1 MSIEMI
7 TLLLLVS
14 LFLLIF
20 TGLPLAFSLGSVG
33 IVFTYIFLGPD
44 YLFLLASRARSTMF
58 IYVMI
63 AVPLFMF
70 MASILDKSGLA
81 DDLYNALS
89 IWMGPVRGGLAMGTV
104 VICTFMA
111 AMSGVSAAAVLTM
124 GVIAL
129 PAMLKRGYDKS
140 IALGSITAGGALGQL
155 IPPSIL
161 MVIYGGVAGVSV
173 GKLFMGG
180 VLPGLLLAGLF
191 IAYIAIRSFIQ
202 KDIAPALHE
211 KERREITW
219 GQKIASLKSIILP
232 ALLIIGVLGSIFKGI
247 ATPTEAAA
255 IGAGGSIVCG
265 LIHRRLTWEI
275 ILTACFNTLKSSCM
289 VMWIMIGSMLFVS
302 FYFSIGGADFV
313 KETLLGM
320 GVNRWFIILGMQAV
334 LFVLGCLLDPSG
346 IVLLCT
352 PLFLPIVEALGFDSL
367 WFGVLF
373 IVNLEMAYLTPPFGY
388 NLFYLKSVVSEDI
401 TMGDIYRSVWPF
413 VVLQMIGLTVCMIFP
428 QIILWLPGLMIGK

>member
-7 TLLLLVS
+7 TLLLLLS

-44 YLFLLASRARSTMF
+44 SLFLLASRARSTMF

-104 VICTFMA
+104 VICTLMA

-275 ILTACFNTLKSSCM
+275 IRTACFNTLKSTCM
-289 VMWIMIGSMLFVS
+289 VMWIMMGSMLFVS

-320 GVNRWFIILGMQAV
+320 GVNRWFIIFGMQVV

-352 PLFLPIVEALGFDSL
+352 PLFLPIVEALGFDPL

-401 TMGDIYRSVWPF
+401 SMGDIYRSVWPF

>member
-104 VICTFMA
+104 VICTLMA

-255 IGAGGSIVCG
+255 IGAGGSIICG

-401 TMGDIYRSVWPF
+401 NMGDIYRSVWPF

>member
-44 YLFLLASRARSTMF
+44 SLFLLASRARSTMF

-104 VICTFMA
+104 VICTLMA

-202 KDIAPALHE
+202 KGIAPALHE

-265 LIHRRLTWEI
+265 LIYRRLTWEI
-275 ILTACFNTLKSSCM
+275 IRTACFNTLKSTCM

-320 GVNRWFIILGMQAV
+320 GVNRWFIIFGMQVV

-352 PLFLPIVEALGFDSL
+352 PLFLPIVEALGFDPL

-413 VVLQMIGLTVCMIFP
+413 VLLQMIGLTCCMIFP

>member
-7 TLLLLVS
+7 TLLLLLS

-44 YLFLLASRARSTMF
+44 SLFLLASRARSTMF

-104 VICTFMA
+104 VICTLMA

-232 ALLIIGVLGSIFKGI
+232 GLLIIGVLGSIFKGI

-255 IGAGGSIVCG
+255 IGAGGSIICG

-275 ILTACFNTLKSSCM
+275 IRTACFNTLKSTCM

-313 KETLLGM
+313 KETLLGI
-320 GVNRWFIILGMQAV
+320 GVNRWFIIFGMQAV

-352 PLFLPIVEALGFDSL
+352 PLFLPIVKALGFDPL

-388 NLFYLKSVVSEDI
+388 NLFYLKSVVSENI

>member
-7 TLLLLVS
+7 TLLLLLS

-20 TGLPLAFSLGSVG
+20 TGLPLAFALGSVAL
-33 IVFTYIFLGPD
+33 IFSYIFMGPD
-44 YLFLLASRARSTMF
+44 SLFLLASRTRSTMF

-81 DDLYNALS
+81 DDLYAAFL
-89 IWMGPVRGGLAMGTV
+89 IWMGPIRGGLAMGTV
-104 VICTFMA
+104 VICTLMA

-124 GVIAL
+124 GIIAL

-140 IALGSITAGGALGQL
+140 LALGSITAGGALGQL

-191 IAYIAIRSFIQ
+191 ITYIGIRAFLQ
-202 KDIAPALHE
+202 KGIAPALPKE
-211 KERREITW
+211 ERREITW
-219 GQKIASLKSIILP
+219 RKKLASLKAIILP
-232 ALLIIGVLGSIFKGI
+232 AMLIFGVLGSIFMGI

-255 IGAGGSIVCG
+255 IGAGGSIICG

-275 ILTACFNTLKSSCM
+275 IRTACFNTLKSTCM
-289 VMWIMIGSMLFVS
+289 VMWIMMGSMLFVS

-313 KETLLGM
+313 KETLLGI
-320 GVNRWFIILGMQAV
+320 GLNRWFIIFGMQAV
-334 LFVLGCLLDPSG
+334 LFVLGCMLDPSG

-352 PLFLPIVEALGFDSL
+352 PLFLPIVEALGFDPL

-413 VVLQMIGLTVCMIFP
+413 VLLQMIGLTCCMIFP

>member
-44 YLFLLASRARSTMF
+44 SLFLLASRARSTMF

-104 VICTFMA
+104 VICTLMA

-265 LIHRRLTWEI
+265 LIYRRLTWEI
-275 ILTACFNTLKSSCM
+275 IRTACFNTLKSTCM

-320 GVNRWFIILGMQAV
+320 GVNRWFIIFGMQVV

-352 PLFLPIVEALGFDSL
+352 PLFLPIVEALGFDPL

-413 VVLQMIGLTVCMIFP
+413 VLLQMIGLTCCMIFP

>member
-7 TLLLLVS
+7 TVLLLGS
-14 LFLLIF
+14 LFLLVF

-33 IVFTYIFLGPD
+33 IIFSYIFLGPEF
-44 YLFLLASRARSTMF
+44 LFIVASRARSTMF

-81 DDLYNALS
+81 DDLYDALS
-89 IWMGPVRGGLAMGTV
+89 IWMGPIRGGLAMGTIV
-104 VICTFMA
+104 LCTVMA

-180 VLPGLLLAGLF
+180 VFPGLLLAGLF
-191 IAYIAIRSFIQ
+191 ISYIGIRSYLQ
-202 KDIAPALHE
+202 KGIAPAMP
-211 KERREITW
+211 KEERMQISW
-219 GQKIASLKSIILP
+219 SQKFASLKAIILP
-232 ALLIIGVLGSIFKGI
+232 AFLIIGVLGSIFMGI

-255 IGAGGSIVCG
+255 IGAGGSILCG
-265 LIHRRLTWEI
+265 LIHRRLSWDMI
-275 ILTACFNTLKSSCM
+275 QTACLSTLKSTCM
-289 VMWIMIGSMLFVS
+289 VMWIMMASMVFVS
-302 FYFSIGGADFV
+302 FYFSVGGADFV
-313 KETLLGM
+313 KETLIGM
-320 GVNRWFIILGMQAV
+320 EVNRWLIIIGMQGI
-334 LFVLGCLLDPSG
+334 LLILGCLLDPAG

-352 PLFLPIVEALGFDSL
+352 PLFLPIVKALGFDPL

-388 NLFYLKSVVSEDI
+388 NLFYLKSVVPENI

-413 VVLQMIGLTVCMIFP
+413 VLLQMVALIICMIFP
-428 QIILWLPGLMIGK
+428 QVILWLPALMVGR

>member
-1 MSIEMI
+1 MSIELI
-7 TLLLLVS
+7 TFLLLAS

-33 IVFTYIFLGPD
+33 IIFSYIFLGPES
-44 YLFLLASRARSTMF
+44 LFLLASRARSTMF

-89 IWMGPVRGGLAMGTV
+89 IWMGPVRGGLAMGTI
-104 VICTFMA
+104 VICTLMA

-129 PAMLKRGYDKS
+129 PAMMKRGYDKS
-140 IALGSITAGGALGQL
+140 LAMGSITAGGALGQL

-180 VLPGLLLAGLF
+180 LFPGLLLAGLF
-191 IAYIAIRSFIQ
+191 IVYIAIRSFFQ
-202 KDIAPALHE
+202 KNIAPAMPE
-211 KERREITW
+211 KERRQITW
-219 GQKIASLKSIILP
+219 NQKFISLKSIILP

-255 IGAGGSIVCG
+255 IGAGGSIICS
-265 LIHRRLTWEI
+265 LIYRRLNWNI
-275 ILTACFNTLKSSCM
+275 IIAASLNTLKSTCM
-289 VMWIMIGSMLFVS
+289 VMWIMMASSVFVS
-302 FYFSIGGADFV
+302 FYFSVGGDDFV

-320 GVNRWFIILGMQAV
+320 EINRWFIIIGMQAV
-334 LFVLGCLLDPSG
+334 LFVLGCLLDPAG
-346 IVLLCT
+346 IVMLCT
-352 PLFLPIVEALGFDSL
+352 PLFLPIVTTLGFDPL

-388 NLFYLKSVVSEDI
+388 NLFYLKSVVPEEVS
-401 TMGDIYRSVWPF
+401 MGDIYRSVLPF
-413 VVLQMIGLTVCMIFP
+413 VVLQMIALIICMIFP
-428 QIILWLPGLMIGK
+428 MVILWLPELIVG

>member
-7 TLLLLVS
+7 TLLLLLS

-44 YLFLLASRARSTMF
+44 SLFLLASRARSTMF

-104 VICTFMA
+104 VICTLMA

-255 IGAGGSIVCG
+255 IGAGGSIICG

-275 ILTACFNTLKSSCM
+275 IRTACFNTLKSTCM

-313 KETLLGM
+313 KETLLGI
-320 GVNRWFIILGMQAV
+320 GVNRWFIIFGMQAV

-352 PLFLPIVEALGFDSL
+352 PLFLPIVEALGFDPL

>member
-7 TLLLLVS
+7 TLLLLLS

-44 YLFLLASRARSTMF
+44 SLFLLASRARSTMF

-104 VICTFMA
+104 VICTLMA

-219 GQKIASLKSIILP
+219 SQKIASLKSIILP

-255 IGAGGSIVCG
+255 IGAGGSIICG

-275 ILTACFNTLKSSCM
+275 IRTACFNTLKSTCM

-313 KETLLGM
+313 KETLLGI
-320 GVNRWFIILGMQAV
+320 GVNRWFIIFGMQAV

-352 PLFLPIVEALGFDSL
+352 PLFLPIVKALGFDPL

>member
-7 TLLLLVS
+7 TLLLLLS

-44 YLFLLASRARSTMF
+44 SLFLLASRARSTMF

-104 VICTFMA
+104 VICTLMA

-191 IAYIAIRSFIQ
+191 IVYIAIRSFIQ

-255 IGAGGSIVCG
+255 IGAGGSIICG

-275 ILTACFNTLKSSCM
+275 IRTACFNTLKSTCM

-313 KETLLGM
+313 KETLLGI
-320 GVNRWFIILGMQAV
+320 GVNRWFIIFGMQAV

-352 PLFLPIVEALGFDSL
+352 PLFLPIVEALGFDPL